1 MGTDW
6 GLVRL
11 LESISQALDVWE
23 RRAHVWKGEHPLP
36 KLSGWLSKSKEIRIS
51 PLGSQTLVYNHL
63 WGVCCG
69 TFCMGIA
76 IWCFL
81 YSPATIPKHCNC
93 NSQSKSTS
101 LCPFHMLISLYGM
114 PFPTPSIPL
123 SQLTHPTGIHF
134 EIISLIRPL
143 RTTAHPNQGKEI
155 TCILSSNG
163 LSDVSPPLRSNCG
176 TTASSEPSR
185 EPSYPAAGSVN
196 WHNHYGEQCR
206 NSLKT

>member
-11 LESISQALDVWE
+11 LESISQALEVWE
-23 RRAHVWKGEHPLP
+23 GRAHVWKGEHPLP
-36 KLSGWLSKSKEIRIS
+36 KLSGWVSKSKEIRIS

-81 YSPATIPKHCNC
+81 YFTPLQLYPSIVIVIPRAN
-93 NSQSKSTS
+93 QP
-101 LCPFHMLISLYGM
+101 LFAPWPFHVLISLYGM
-114 PFPTPSIPL
+114 PFPIPFIPL
-123 SQLTHPTGIHF
+123 SQLTHPTGIHV

-143 RTTAHPNQGKEI
+143 RTSAHPQ
-155 TCILSSNG
+155 
-163 LSDVSPPLRSNCG
+163 
-176 TTASSEPSR
+176 
-185 EPSYPAAGSVN
+185 
-196 WHNHYGEQCR
+196 
-206 NSLKT
+206 

>member
-51 PLGSQTLVYNHL
+51 PLGSQTLVYKHL

-81 YSPATIPKHCNC
+81 YSPAAIPRHCNC

-101 LCPFHMLISLYGM
+101 LCSLTFSHVD
-114 PFPTPSIPL
+114 FPLWNALSHPIHTPESTNSSYRYSL
-123 SQLTHPTGIHF
+123 WDHFLDKASEDHSTPT
-134 EIISLIRPL
+134 
-143 RTTAHPNQGKEI
+143 
-155 TCILSSNG
+155 
-163 LSDVSPPLRSNCG
+163 
-176 TTASSEPSR
+176 SR
-185 EPSYPAAGSVN
+185 KGNHLHSVF
-196 WHNHYGEQCR
+196 
-206 NSLKT
+206 